1 MRILAYATGFGGVA
15 VRVTCE
21 GSFSL
26 DAGVPVKEED
36 VVLSHAHLDH
46 SRYAPGKRV
55 YATLPTLALS
65 RVLLNDAKSLDP
77 SLPWEVQDLQRSLAQ
92 ATFKPYGSPFTL
104 KGATIT
110 FYNASHILGSS
121 MIKVECGS
129 KELLYTGD
137 LGTSSF
143 LLDHWNN
150 NVPKVENLIIEGS
163 YMCEDRPSAKKEW
176 AKFYSYLKQSLREG
190 PILVATNAVGK
201 AQEVLKFLMNHSDSL
216 PLKNVVLEGMAV
228 DATKVYDDMLEY
240 LSRSEIMSWLNG
252 SRKKLMDF
260 VVVPKTLGERKS
272 LAKPGTVVVAPSGS
286 LSGGM
291 SVWWALKG
299 IRYVTMG
306 HLFEPA
312 SKLLQGERVEVVD
325 PLGNKGFIDKPD
337 LHLKISRH
345 ASRQELF
352 NFISKSKAKRV
363 FLFHGDEECLRS
375 VAEEYGFEV
384 LEEGREVEL

>member
-1 MRILAYATGFGGVA
+1 MRLYAYSVDFGGIA
-15 VRVTCE
+15 LRVTCD
-21 GSFSL
+21 GPFAL

-46 SRYAPGKRV
+46 SRHSPGKRI

-65 RVLLNDAKSLDP
+65 KILLTDAKSLDP
-77 SLPWEVQDLQRSLAQ
+77 SLPWTINDLQRSLSKAVY
-92 ATFKPYGSPFTL
+92 KPYGSTFEL
-104 KGATIT
+104 KGAQIT

-121 MIKVECGS
+121 LIKVECKS

-143 LLDHWNN
+143 LLDHWIN
-150 NVPKVENLIIEGS
+150 NVPKTENLVIEGS
-163 YMCEDRPSAKKEW
+163 YFCEERPSTKKEW
-176 AKFYSYLKQSLREG
+176 GKLFMFLKENLEYG
-190 PILVATNAVGK
+190 PVLIAANAVGK
-201 AQEVLKFLMNHSDSL
+201 AQEVLKFLMNYKDKL
-216 PLKNVVLEGMAV
+216 PINDVVLEGMAV
-228 DATKVYDDMLEY
+228 DATKVHDDMVEY
-240 LSRSEIMSWLNG
+240 LSKGEVLSWING
-252 SRKKLMDF
+252 SRKRLIDF
-260 VVVPKTLGERKS
+260 VKVPKTLGERKALS
-272 LAKPGTVVVAPSGS
+272 KPGTVIVAPSGS

-299 IRYVTMG
+299 IKYVTMG

-312 SKLLQGERVEVVD
+312 SSLLEGKDVVVED
-325 PLGNKGFIDKPD
+325 PLGNKGKIRAPD

-352 NFISKSKAKRV
+352 QFIALSKAKRV
-363 FLFHGDEECLRS
+363 FLVHGDEGCLRA

-384 LEEGREVEL
+384 LRPGDEVEL